1 MPQCVLQGHK
11 EVSRESCVEELLPI
25 YSFIVVCSIESTIF
39 LQKHKAYMNHN
50 FNFIIQKIQ
59 QILVSNF
66 AVHKLAPHIGN
77 QFMDC
82 DNRYCDLLYFVD
94 NAIRIMFH
102 ICFMYLQKNSTFY

>member
-1 MPQCVLQGHK
+1 MPQYALQRHK
-11 EVSRESCVEELLPI
+11 EVSYESCSEELLPI
-25 YSFIVVCSIESTIF
+25 YSFIIVSSIESIIC
-39 LQKHKAYMNHN
+39 LQKAYMNHN
-50 FNFIIQKIQ
+50 FNFIIQKVQ

-94 NAIRIMFH
+94 NEIRIMIH
-102 ICFMYLQKNSTFY
+102 MRFMYLQKNGRFY